1 MAGRDWI
8 TVSDRRLAWSLL
20 AKSTGATGL
29 ALDTVTSDDHTVL
42 SSGGFSVNAEEGAR
56 DFEPL

>member
-42 SSGGFSVNAEEGAR
+42 SSGGFSVNAE
-56 DFEPL
+56 